1 MYPLHDDDLDRM
13 SREAAEHFEVEPGA
27 SGWTHLENRLD
38 KELPQKKK
46 RRRFLFW
53 LLFITATTGGA
64 LIGILK
70 YTPVTPLANNAPRQ
84 VTPVDQHAPLQN
96 NDLENA
102 NTTGTVKSNQ
112 VPANHSTAGTPGQPS
127 QTTTIPQA
135 VTANQEPVTSTTN
148 QQQTTA
154 SNKQPSPA
162 TVMATTPGKNISKP
176 GARTT
181 NTRLKP
187 ASKEPVADKAFDK
200 APLTLNYATI
210 TPGNLEKDRIST
222 KPSKRKAGRQQR
234 TTAGKNNQYVKPGP
248 DNNIVSDTR
257 NTTSDQ
263 NTNREPVNSNT
274 DQATAQTVID
284 IPVDS
289 LKKNSTVA
297 PPVADSTQ
305 TPAQEAVKKV
315 AEKKDKI
322 KQPLELGLMAGPDM
336 STVAFGSLYKTG
348 YNFGLQIGYRFS
360 NRWSVN
366 TGIIYTKKFYQA
378 DGQYFHYKNPS
389 WNSDLDKVQGNCSM
403 WEIPVN
409 VRYDVSFNNKRRWF
423 VSTGL
428 STYLMDKE
436 DYTLHYI
443 SSSGTT
449 YPYPFKSDSNS
460 NYLFSIWN
468 LSVGMERSLGRHFSI
483 QAEPYLKVPLKGL
496 GIGSM
501 RMDSYG
507 ILFTLKYK
515 PTFNT
520 KKSINHK

>member
-53 LLFITATTGGA
+53 LFFITVTTGGA

-70 YTPVTPLANNAPRQ
+70 YTPVTPLANNAPQ
-84 VTPVDQHAPLQN
+84 VVTPADQHAPLQN

-102 NTTGTVKSNQ
+102 NTTGTVISNQ

-127 QTTTIPQA
+127 QTTIIQQP
-135 VTANQEPVTSTTN
+135 VTAKQEPITTATS
-148 QQQTTA
+148 QQTTTA
-154 SNKQPSPA
+154 GNKQSAPA
-162 TVMATTPGKNISKP
+162 TVLATTPGKNITKP
-176 GARTT
+176 AARTT

-187 ASKEPVADKAFDK
+187 ASKEPVGDKAFDK

-210 TPGNLEKDRIST
+210 TPGNPVKDRIST
-222 KPSKRKAGRQQR
+222 KPSKRKPGRQQR
-234 TTAGKNNQYVKPGP
+234 TTASKNNQYLKPVP
-248 DNNIVSDTR
+248 DNNIISDAKITA
-257 NTTSDQ
+257 DQ
-263 NTNREPVNSNT
+263 NTNGEPVDNNK
-274 DQATAQTVID
+274 DQATAQTVRD

-297 PPVADSTQ
+297 PLVADSTQ
-305 TPAQEAVKKV
+305 TAVQGAVKKE
-315 AEKKDKI
+315 AGKKDKI
-322 KQPLELGLMAGPDM
+322 KQPLEFGLMAGPDI
-336 STVAFGSLYKTG
+336 STVAFGALYKTG

-366 TGIIYTKKFYQA
+366 TGVIYTKKFYQA
-378 DGQYFHYKNPS
+378 EGQYFHYKNPA
-389 WNSDLDKVQGNCSM
+389 WPSDIDKAKGNCSM

-409 VRYDVSFNNKRRWF
+409 VRYDVSFNTKRRWF

-436 DYTLHYI
+436 DYIIYYKGA
-443 SSSGTT
+443 SGNT
-449 YPYPFKSDSNS
+449 YPVPLNTDSNS

-468 LSVGMERSLGRHFSI
+468 LSVGMERSLGKHFSI

-496 GIGSM
+496 GTGSM
-501 RMDSYG
+501 RLDSYG

-520 KKSINHK
+520 KKSINNK